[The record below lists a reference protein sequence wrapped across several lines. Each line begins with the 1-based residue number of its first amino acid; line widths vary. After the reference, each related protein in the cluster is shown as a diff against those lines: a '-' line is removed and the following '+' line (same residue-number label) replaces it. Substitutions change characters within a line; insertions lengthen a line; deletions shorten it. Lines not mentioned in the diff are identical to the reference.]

1 VNKRDFVSQRRPVWG
16 RFARGLDRLELRS
29 FGKLSGDGVLEFS
42 RLFREVCHD
51 LATVRSHGWGGQ
63 LETYLNDLAAR
74 GHNLFYRAPP
84 GAARHFFDFVAAG
97 YPRVFRK
104 NFGYFLA
111 GCLLFFVPLAITW
124 AVVQSDPELAGR
136 ILPQEQLEQMEAM
149 YDYDPNEGI
158 AGGFGEERAGMGG
171 FYVYNNV
178 GIALR
183 AFAAGILLGT
193 VTAYV
198 LLANGI
204 TIGAIAGYLIAQ
216 GKGDAFTS
224 FVISHGS
231 FELTAIAIAGGA
243 GLMLGNALLHPGQ
256 RTRKE
261 ALQARGVEAV
271 QIAAGAAVMLIV
283 AALLEAFWSPS
294 AISADVKYIV
304 GGALWILVAL
314 YLLLAGRDVP
324 NRRDVSEES

>member
-1 VNKRDFVSQRRPVWG
+1 VNKRDFVKERRPVWG
-16 RFARGLDRLELRS
+16 RFARGLDRLEVRS
-29 FGKLSGDGVLEFS
+29 FRKLSGDGVLEFS

-51 LATVRSHGWGGQ
+51 LATVRSHGWGGP

-84 GAARHFFDFVAAG
+84 GAARQFFDFVAVG

-111 GCLLFFVPLAITW
+111 GCLLFFAPLVITW
-124 AVVQSDPELAGR
+124 AVVQHDPDLAGR
-136 ILPQEQLEQMEAM
+136 ILPREALAGMEAM
-149 YDYDPNEGI
+149 YDYDPDKGLS
-158 AGGFGEERAGMGG
+158 GGFGEERAGMGG
-171 FYVYNNV
+171 FYVDNNV

-183 AFAAGILLGT
+183 SFAAGSLFGA

-204 TIGAIAGYLIAQ
+204 TIGAVAGYLIAQ
-216 GKGDAFTS
+216 GKGHAFTA

-261 ALQARGVEAV
+261 AFQARGLEAV
-271 QIAAGAAVMLIV
+271 KIAAGAAVMLMV
-283 AALLEAFWSPS
+283 AALLEAFWSPA
-294 AISADVKYIV
+294 AIPSDIKYIV

-324 NRRDVSEES
+324 EEA